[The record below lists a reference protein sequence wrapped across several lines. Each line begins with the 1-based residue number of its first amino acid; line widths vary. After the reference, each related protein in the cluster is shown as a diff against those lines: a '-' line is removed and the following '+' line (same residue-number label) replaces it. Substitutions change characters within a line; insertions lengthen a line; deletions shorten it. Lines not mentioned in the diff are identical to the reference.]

1 MGKTVFFFFFTLLL
15 QNIPKHKLSTTVHK
29 SSTLISELIVA
40 IGLFQILQ
48 PDSAQCNEIFNLP
61 IVSCSQVI
69 FRSVQFI
76 SVSQSC
82 PTLCDPMNCSM
93 PGLHVHHQLLEF
105 TQTHVHKVGDA
116 IQPSHL
122 LSSPSP
128 PAPNPSQHQSLFQ

>member
-1 MGKTVFFFFFTLLL
+1 MGKTVFFVFFFFTLLL

-69 FRSVQFI
+69 FRSVQFV

-93 PGLHVHHQLLEF
+93 PGLHVHQ
-105 TQTHVHKVGDA
+105 VGDA

-122 LSSPSP
+122 LSSLILLPPIPPSIMVFS
-128 PAPNPSQHQSLFQ
+128 NESTLLMR